1 VQTAA
6 DRCGDFEDSIICMF
20 IGEHEPSEIS
30 NRCVTH
36 NISSQYIL
44 KQDIQK
50 ELEIV
55 ISFCM
60 FPMFVKEA
68 VEYMCSLAQVCSIQ
82 QSSHIISFLV

>member
-6 DRCGDFEDSIICMF
+6 DRCGDSEDSIICMF
-20 IGEHEPSEIS
+20 TGKHEPSEIS
-30 NRCVTH
+30 NICATH

-68 VEYMCSLAQVCSIQ
+68 VEYMCSLA
-82 QSSHIISFLV
+82 